1 MPVVMPLS
9 NRAAGTFATPEV
21 DVPAR
26 ALGEATRFIITVDL
40 NTAALND
47 TLLMIDTLLEGS
59 VDGTNWML
67 LAQIEG
73 WQGGTVGRN
82 GLVNPPRL
90 TWAASN
96 NRLLTKARASWTQ
109 NRAARSGLSVD
120 METKAV

>member
-1 MPVVMPLS
+1 MPLS

-26 ALGEATRFIITVDL
+26 VLGEATKFIITIDL
-40 NTAALND
+40 ANAALND
-47 TLLMIDTLLEGS
+47 TLLVVDTTLEGS

-67 LAQIEG
+67 LAKIEG
-73 WQGGTVGRN
+73 WQGGVVGRN

-90 TWAASN
+90 SWLASN

-109 NRAARSGLSVD
+109 SRAARSGMSVD
-120 METKAV
+120 METKVVG